1 MFPVSPQID
10 AVCILIL
17 LIAAALMLQTYKSA
31 PDGLQNQNEEPQFK
45 TSRELQYMVRESC
58 EPTVAEISQSMIR
71 MKFDGISKAGTYYW
85 KLYERQV

>member
-1 MFPVSPQID
+1 MDEDKNRNLNNDIQVFEH
-10 AVCILIL
+10 
-17 LIAAALMLQTYKSA
+17 LMLQTYKSA